1 MAGLTRPYWTR
12 RLSRLVRVKLNG
24 LLDITG
30 AAQHLSERMGERITV
45 RSVCTLQYRRLLP
58 YVKT

>member
-1 MAGLTRPYWTR
+1 
-12 RLSRLVRVKLNG
+12 LNG

-45 RSVCTLQYRRLLP
+45 RSVRMLQYRRLLP
-58 YVKT
+58 YLKT